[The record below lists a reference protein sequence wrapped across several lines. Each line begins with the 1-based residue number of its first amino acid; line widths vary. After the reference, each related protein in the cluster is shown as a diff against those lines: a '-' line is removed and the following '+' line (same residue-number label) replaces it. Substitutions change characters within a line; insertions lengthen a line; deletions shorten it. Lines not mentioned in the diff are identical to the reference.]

1 MLIEWENLDK
11 ETVIIINSM
20 NQNAKGYE
28 LMMKGERD
36 ELKVAVV
43 VDVGC

>member
-1 MLIEWENLDK
+1 MVNLDK

-28 LMMKGERD
+28 LMMIER
-36 ELKVAVV
+36 EMN
-43 VDVGC
+43 

>member
-1 MLIEWENLDK
+1 MVNLDK

-28 LMMKGERD
+28 LMMIEER
-36 ELKVAVV
+36 
-43 VDVGC
+43 

>member
-1 MLIEWENLDK
+1 MVNLDK

-28 LMMKGERD
+28 LMMIEERD
-36 ELKVAVV
+36 ELKEVAVV